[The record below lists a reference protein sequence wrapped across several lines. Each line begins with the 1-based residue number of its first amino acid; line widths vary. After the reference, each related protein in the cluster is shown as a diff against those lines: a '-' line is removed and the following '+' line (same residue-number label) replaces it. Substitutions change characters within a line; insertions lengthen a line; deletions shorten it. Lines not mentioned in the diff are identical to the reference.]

1 MNACNYV
8 CMYVGSI
15 CVCVPNQIFAP
26 VVNEV
31 RNLIYSNVEAD
42 YDIIPE
48 KQTRDTP
55 TYWVNCRKI
64 PITIAIN
71 S

>member
-15 CVCVPNQIFAP
+15 CVCAPNQIFAP

-31 RNLIYSNVEAD
+31 RNLIYYEVEAD
-42 YDIIPE
+42 YDI
-48 KQTRDTP
+48 KNTREADKRYTH
-55 TYWVNCRKI
+55 I
-64 PITIAIN
+64 LGQL
-71 S
+71 